1 MSKHNKFSA
10 RASLAAIGVRMRQL
24 GIWQVIERH
33 VQIEQKV
40 IKHTPLNKLLDA
52 LINILA
58 GGQGLVEV
66 NTRVRPDDG
75 IQRAFGRDDC
85 ADQSTISETLNHC
98 TDETVEQ
105 MQSALQTIYQIHS
118 QGYQHDYDTGYQV
131 LDVDMTGMPA
141 GRQGEGVTKG
151 YFAGQKNRR
160 GRQLGRV
167 VATSYDEIVVDRLY
181 DGKRQLDRSL
191 QELVMTAETVLD
203 LSVERRHQTI
213 LRVDAGGGRDDDIN
227 WLLER
232 GYQILVKV
240 KHYRRSAK
248 LARSVTVWYP
258 DPKVE
263 GREVGWVE
271 APHPYA
277 KPTRQLAIRKRKQ
290 TGEWSYHVLVFTLP
304 DQALFWL
311 GRHPFRYHPT
321 PEQVLLAAL
330 AAYDLRSGGAET
342 MFKSSKQGLGL
353 TRRNKRHF
361 AAQEML
367 VLLAQLAYNLIA
379 WTHDLFAEAPNKLR
393 TFGVLR
399 MVRDAFHIPGR
410 LELDTQGHLLQIVLC
425 AKHPLAHSFT
435 LGLAPILAR
444 DNLPLNLGEI

>member
-1 MSKHNKFSA
+1 MSKPTKFSA

-24 GIWQVIERH
+24 GIWQVIEQH

-58 GGQGLVEV
+58 GGQALVEV

-118 QGYQHDYDTGYQV
+118 QGYQHDYETGDQV
-131 LDVDMTGMPA
+131 LDVAMTGMPA
-141 GRQGEGVTKG
+141 ARQGEGVTKG

-191 QELVMTAETVLD
+191 QELVMTAETGLD

-213 LRVDAGGGRDDDIN
+213 LRVDAGGGRDDDLN
-227 WLLER
+227 WRLER
-232 GYQILVKV
+232 GSQILVKV

-290 TGEWSYHVLVFTLP
+290 TGEWS
-304 DQALFWL
+304 
-311 GRHPFRYHPT
+311 
-321 PEQVLLAAL
+321 
-330 AAYDLRSGGAET
+330 
-342 MFKSSKQGLGL
+342 
-353 TRRNKRHF
+353 
-361 AAQEML
+361 
-367 VLLAQLAYNLIA
+367 
-379 WTHDLFAEAPNKLR
+379 
-393 TFGVLR
+393 
-399 MVRDAFHIPGR
+399 
-410 LELDTQGHLLQIVLC
+410 
-425 AKHPLAHSFT
+425 
-435 LGLAPILAR
+435 
-444 DNLPLNLGEI
+444 

>member
-1 MSKHNKFSA
+1 
-10 RASLAAIGVRMRQL
+10 
-24 GIWQVIERH
+24 
-33 VQIEQKV
+33 
-40 IKHTPLNKLLDA
+40 LNKLLDA
-52 LINILA
+52 FINILA

-66 NTRVRPDDG
+66 NTRVRPDEG
-75 IQRAFGRDDC
+75 MQRAFGREDC
-85 ADQSTISETLNHC
+85 ADQSTISETFNQC

-105 MQSALQTIYQIHS
+105 LRQALQTIYQTHS
-118 QGYQHDYDTGYQV
+118 QGYQHDYDKGYQV

-167 VATSYDEIVVDRLY
+167 VATGYDEVVVDRLY

-191 QELVMTAETVLD
+191 QELVTTTEAVLD
-203 LSVERRHQTI
+203 LSAEQRQRTI

-227 WLLER
+227 WMLER
-232 GYQILVKV
+232 GYHILVKV
-240 KHYRRSAK
+240 KHYRRAAK

-271 APHPYA
+271 APQPYL
-277 KPTRQLAIRKRKQ
+277 KPTRQLAIRKRKH

-304 DQALFWL
+304 DPALVWL
-311 GRHPFRYHPT
+311 GRQPIRQLPS
-321 PEQVLLAAL
+321 PDQVLFATL

-342 MFKSSKQGLGL
+342 VIKGSKQGLGL
-353 TRRNKRHF
+353 TKRNKRNF

-367 VLLAQLAYNLIA
+367 VLLAQLAYNLIS
-379 WTHDLFAEAPNKLR
+379 WTHDLFADASNKLR
-393 TFGVLR
+393 KFGILR

-410 LELDTQGHLLQIVLC
+410 LELDAQGHLLQIVLC
-425 AKHPLAHSFT
+425 AKHPLARSFA
-435 LGLAPILAR
+435 LGLAPLLAR
-444 DNLPLNLGEI
+444 DDLSLILGEI